1 MNGIGKGTRRRQG
14 DTPREGKRR
23 MADGMRAGELEGSGR
38 GERGVEEERGERVDV
53 VAKETEGTDGERVA
67 ATGSDAEAGR
77 EGDKLKEGDSA

>member
-1 MNGIGKGTRRRQG
+1 M
-14 DTPREGKRR
+14 
-23 MADGMRAGELEGSGR
+23 
-38 GERGVEEERGERVDV
+38 EEERGERVDV